1 MIDESCKVPRE
12 DLDDGFNPCRRQV
25 VENGEL
31 CQYAHMY
38 DVMNERYD
46 REEDTSYLNS
56 VKRDRINQSTPS
68 QSVGGGKLYAQ
79 DGKGAEGFINSSGVL
94 DPTTHTE
101 IPSSKAVAD
110 YVSSRYIPVNS
121 TLIPPD
127 SDLNKYKT
135 SGNYAVESN
144 TVVSSIIN
152 KPVNLT
158 KAFNV
163 YVFPVLNSDY
173 YIGQQLSTFDG
184 AATYYRYYDG
194 GSRQWKEWTLLYP
207 SRTVPNPLPV
217 DQGGTGGN
225 TPYVTDAFDN
235 SANFVVYDEQNARYN
250 AAPMSALKNYLA
262 TQFMS
267 FDNESIPEGA
277 DLNTYQKPGNYS
289 VRLTST
295 VPTIVNKPNNAS
307 RAFNLYVVP
316 ILSSSNYVAQ
326 YLVEYEGGSTYY
338 RYFSALNQKWTS
350 WRLLYPTPSSTI
362 PNPLP
367 VDQGGTGAQ
376 TAAAALTSLGV
387 PQEISNAFAAHTATT
402 VADNNLL
409 PTNALM
415 IDYVA
420 AHTMATPPDKF
431 SYAVSPFP
439 TGTWEGEMNVNVVPV
454 FSVTIGAVEYIIARV
469 YGSKKFNYTGTADNI
484 NLFSSLKPV
493 GDYTS
498 IFSGSTDIPLTLSV
512 SGRSYT
518 AGTYGLTPNVSGS
531 NLSLNNQIVSSVF
544 NLGGFNISTN
554 LKCVFGEGTNTPGVT
569 VSVNCMALMWHS
581 VS

>member
-1 MIDESCKVPRE
+1 MIDDSCEVPRE
-12 DLDDGFNPCRRQV
+12 DLDDGFNPCREQV

-56 VKRDRINQSTPS
+56 VKRDRITQSTPS
-68 QSVGGGKLYAQ
+68 QTVGEGKLYAQ
-79 DGKGAEGFINSSGVL
+79 DGQGVEGFVKSSATL
-94 DPTTHTE
+94 DPTTNAE

-110 YVSSRYIPVNS
+110 YVSSQIPDITALEAEIEGKLDKEGAGSYNRVYTVDKDGAQYTTPIASSVIPNGYIPNNNAI
-121 TLIPPD
+121 TD
-127 SDLNKYKT
+127 
-135 SGNYAVESN
+135 YAP
-144 TVVSSIIN
+144 I
-152 KPVNLT
+152 
-158 KAFNV
+158 
-163 YVFPVLNSDY
+163 
-173 YIGQQLSTFDG
+173 
-184 AATYYRYYDG
+184 
-194 GSRQWKEWTLLYP
+194 
-207 SRTVPNPLPV
+207 PLPISK
-217 DQGGTGGN
+217 GGTGGS
-225 TPYVTDAFDN
+225 TPYVKDDLDSSAIFVMHDAPNDR
-235 SANFVVYDEQNARYN
+235 YD
-250 AAPMSALKNYLA
+250 AAPMSALRNYLT

-267 FDNESIPEGA
+267 FDNELIPEGS
-277 DLNTYQKPGNYS
+277 DLNTYRKPGNYS
-289 VRLTST
+289 VRLTAE
-295 VPTIVNKPNNAS
+295 VPTIVNAPNDVS

-316 ILSSSNYVAQ
+316 VITGNEHIAQ
-326 YLVEYEGGSTYY
+326 YLVEYMGGRTYY
-338 RYFSALNQKWTS
+338 RDYVVSNAIWTP
-350 WRLLYPTPSSTI
+350 WTLLYPTPSSTI

-367 VDQGGTGAQ
+367 VAQGGTGVQRRNSVAVSASQ
-376 TAAAALTSLGV
+376 GIPLLTNGGPDGPINSWTTVEAMGFFFNRTV
-387 PQEISNAFAAHTATT
+387 VNPQIDNAFTTHTATT

-420 AHTMATPPDKF
+420 AHAMATPPDKF

-454 FSVTIGAVEYIIARV
+454 FSVNIGAVTYVIARV

-544 NLGGFNISTN
+544 NLGDFNISTN

-569 VSVNCMALMWHS
+569 VGVNCMALMWHS
-581 VS
+581 LS

>member
-1 MIDESCKVPRE
+1 MIDDSCEVPRK
-12 DLDDGFNPCRRQV
+12 DLDEGFNPCRKQV

-56 VKRDRINQSTPS
+56 VKRDRISQSTPS
-68 QSVGGGKLYAQ
+68 QSTGGGKIYSQ
-79 DGKGAEGFINSSGVL
+79 DTNGVEGFISTSGTL
-94 DPTTHTE
+94 EPTANNE

-110 YVSSRYIPVNS
+110 YAPI
-121 TLIPPD
+121 
-127 SDLNKYKT
+127 
-135 SGNYAVESN
+135 
-144 TVVSSIIN
+144 
-152 KPVNLT
+152 
-158 KAFNV
+158 
-163 YVFPVLNSDY
+163 
-173 YIGQQLSTFDG
+173 
-184 AATYYRYYDG
+184 
-194 GSRQWKEWTLLYP
+194 
-207 SRTVPNPLPV
+207 PLPISK
-217 DQGGTGGN
+217 GGTGGN
-225 TPYVTDAFDN
+225 TPYVTDDLDAR
-235 SANFVVYDEQNARYN
+235 AIFVMHDAPNDRYD
-250 AAPMSALKNYLA
+250 AAPMSALRNYLT

-267 FDNESIPEGA
+267 FYNVVIPEGS

-289 VRLTST
+289 VRLTAE
-295 VPTIVNKPNNAS
+295 VPTIVNVPNGVS
-307 RAFNLYVVP
+307 MAFNLYVVP
-316 ILSSSNYVAQ
+316 VIIDNDHIAQ
-326 YLVEYEGGSTYY
+326 YLVEYIGGRTYY
-338 RYFSALNQKWTS
+338 RNYVESIKRWSPWT
-350 WRLLYPTPSSTI
+350 LLYPTPSSTI

-367 VDQGGTGAQ
+367 VAQGGTGVQSRNSVAVSASQ
-376 TAAAALTSLGV
+376 GIPLLTNGGPDGPINSWATVEAVGNFYKRSV
-387 PQEISNAFAAHTATT
+387 VNPQIDNAFTTHTATT

-420 AHTMATPPDKF
+420 AHAMATPPDKF

-454 FSVTIGAVEYIIARV
+454 FSVNIGAVTYVIARV

-498 IFSGSTDIPLTLSV
+498 IFSGSTNIPLTLSV

-544 NLGGFNISTN
+544 NLGYFNISTN

-581 VS
+581 LS